1 MKKYR
6 YCFLL
11 LLGMVLVV
19 LVASLF
25 FLPERIDEEAPS
37 ETERV
42 LSPEETGETV
52 KEDQIVI
59 NQEQVEPAA
68 PKENYLLVSKD
79 GFLLV
84 FGSSRSEICLYTH
97 IPILDF
103 PGEEQDKLR
112 QGIWFETM
120 EEIYSYL
127 ESYTS

>member
-59 NQEQVEPAA
+59 NQEQVGPAA
-68 PKENYLLVSKD
+68 PKENYLLVSED

>member
-59 NQEQVEPAA
+59 NQE
-68 PKENYLLVSKD
+68 
-79 GFLLV
+79 
-84 FGSSRSEICLYTH
+84 
-97 IPILDF
+97 
-103 PGEEQDKLR
+103 
-112 QGIWFETM
+112 
-120 EEIYSYL
+120 
-127 ESYTS
+127 

>member
-52 KEDQIVI
+52 KEDQIVS

-68 PKENYLLVSKD
+68 PKENYLLVSED

-103 PGEEQDKLR
+103 PGEEQDKPR
-112 QGIWFETM
+112 QGIWFEPM